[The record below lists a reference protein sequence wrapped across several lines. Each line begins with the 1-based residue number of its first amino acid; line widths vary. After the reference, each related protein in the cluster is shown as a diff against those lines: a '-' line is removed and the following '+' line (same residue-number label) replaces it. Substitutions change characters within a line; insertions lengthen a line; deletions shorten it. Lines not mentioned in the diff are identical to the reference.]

1 MKILNAIKQQARYVI
16 VVLAVVIV
24 SVIGTWWLISTQ
36 ASPASKELASVKANI
51 GKLMLLPK
59 DEEPTLAI
67 VQDKSLLKDKFL
79 LANAQNGD
87 QVLVYT
93 TKGQAIIYRPSINKI
108 VAVSSITVDL
118 ALAESVG
125 TTIMILNGTT
135 DLTITNKVETAI
147 KDKYPDAN
155 ITIGNA
161 NKRDFPTTIIIDNTD
176 KKDNLVE
183 SLGGLI
189 KGQRGVM
196 PLSESAGSTDM
207 VIIIGKD
214 KL

>member
-1 MKILNAIKQQARYVI
+1 MKITKWLRKNFKFFIITVM
-16 VVLAVVIV
+16 VLLIGAAMGWQI
-24 SVIGTWWLISTQ
+24 SVNR
-36 ASPASKELASVKANI
+36 ASPASKELAGVKANI

-108 VAVSSITVDL
+108 VAVSSITIDL

-125 TTIMILNGTT
+125 TTIWILNGTT
-135 DLTITNKVETAI
+135 DSTITNKVETMI
-147 KDKYPDAN
+147 KDIYPDAN
-155 ITIGNA
+155 ITVGNA
-161 NKRDFPTTIIIDNTD
+161 NKRDFPSTIIIDNTD
-176 KKDNLVE
+176 KKDNFVQGLA
-183 SLGGLI
+183 GLI
-189 KGQRGVM
+189 NGQRGVK
-196 PLSESAGSTDM
+196 PLGEEAGSTNI

-214 KL
+214 RL